1 MHTRKYSLLLFL
13 FSFFLIVEGGF
24 AQNISNYGLKVIS
37 TEDEYRKCVGVDANQ
52 ELVDIQKSVPEI
64 VLDIRYATAHNFTGQ
79 AVYPSARAF
88 ARKPV
93 VMQLKAIQEEL
104 KSKNLGLKIYDAY
117 RPYAITVKFYEVYPD
132 STFVANPRKGS
143 RHNRGAAIDLTLIE
157 LKTGNE
163 LEMTSQFDDFSD
175 KAISNYQGGTAIQN
189 ANRKLLIETMT
200 KHGFTVYSSEWWHY
214 DFNDWQKF
222 GLMDLS
228 FEQLDAIH

>member
-1 MHTRKYSLLLFL
+1 MHTKAYLILIFLLSL
-13 FSFFLIVEGGF
+13 IIGNGY
-24 AQNISNYGLKVIS
+24 AQNQNPYGLKIIS
-37 TEDEYRKCVGVDANQ
+37 TEDEYRKCISQDDNQ
-52 ELVDIQKSVPEI
+52 ELIDIQKFIPEI
-64 VLDIRYATAHNFTGQ
+64 VLDIRYATVHNFTGQ

-132 STFVANPRKGS
+132 STFVASPRKGS
-143 RHNRGAAIDLTLIE
+143 RHNRGAAIDLTLID
-157 LKTGNE
+157 LQTRNE

-175 KAISNYQGGTAIQN
+175 KAIPDYKGGTAIQN
-189 ANRKLLIETMT
+189 ANRKLLIETMA

>member
-1 MHTRKYSLLLFL
+1 MHTKAYLILLFL
-13 FSFFLIVEGGF
+13 LSLIIGNGY
-24 AQNISNYGLKVIS
+24 AQNQNPYGLKIIS
-37 TEDEYRKCVGVDANQ
+37 TEDEYRKCISQDDDQ
-52 ELVDIQKSVPEI
+52 ELIDIQKFIPEI

-104 KSKNLGLKIYDAY
+104 KSKKLGLKIYDAY
-117 RPYAITVKFYEVYPD
+117 RPYAISVKFYDVYLD
-132 STFVANPRKGS
+132 STFVASPRKGS
-143 RHNRGAAIDLTLIE
+143 RHNRGAAIDLTLID
-157 LKTGNE
+157 LQTRNE

-175 KAISNYQGGTAIQN
+175 KAIPDYKGGTAIQN
-189 ANRKLLIETMT
+189 ANRKILIETMA
-200 KHGFTVYSSEWWHY
+200 KHGFIVYSSEWWHY